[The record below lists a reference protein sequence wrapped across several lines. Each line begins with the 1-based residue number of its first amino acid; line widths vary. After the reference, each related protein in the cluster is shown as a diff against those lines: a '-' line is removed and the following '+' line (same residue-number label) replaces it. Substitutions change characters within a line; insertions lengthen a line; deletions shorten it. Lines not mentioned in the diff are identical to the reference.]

1 MVMLECYASW
11 VPARWGNGYARVL
24 CIMGSSSVG

>member
-11 VPARWGNGYARVL
+11 VLARWGNGYARVL
-24 CIMGSSSVG
+24 YIVGSSFMA